1 MQLGSPRWRHLSWPM
16 LNRAGAGQKGPG
28 PGQQGSWAGSVMGG
42 GCDGKT
48 SGLGSHQERFG
59 AIVRRV
65 WGLGTQWAT
74 SGGVWMWGPM
84 LALAHPQEVIIHQKQ
99 PFKATCVV
107 EDHSGRAK
115 PPLNLF

>member
-1 MQLGSPRWRHLSWPM
+1 
-16 LNRAGAGQKGPG
+16 
-28 PGQQGSWAGSVMGG
+28 MGHIRR
-42 GCDGKT
+42 
-48 SGLGSHQERFG
+48 GLD
-59 AIVRRV
+59 V
-65 WGLGTQWAT
+65 
-74 SGGVWMWGPM
+74 GPM